1 MFESVFFMV
10 GLLSFMR
17 LVSVLS
23 LEMFLSVL
31 TSERL
36 LSVLRM
42 ARSFTLSEIAECL
55 IRTLSYPPFFSWLPG
70 TRCQGPR
77 SQGTRC
83 QGPPPGAN
91 DQPPSSPGA
100 EDQPEPCA
108 IIVTKSS
115 DPKNILDLSGG
126 PSIAQSY
133 IGGRYTYTRDRR
145 LSTWLT

>member
-31 TSERL
+31 SSERL

-70 TRCQGPR
+70 TRCQRPPF
-77 SQGTRC
+77 QGTRC

-91 DQPPSSPGA
+91 DQPPSSPRP
-100 EDQPEPCA
+100 EDQHQTCA
-108 IIVTKSS
+108 EVITVRSSS
-115 DPKNILDLSGG
+115 DPKNILVLSVGSSIS
-126 PSIAQSY
+126 PSYLRSKDI
-133 IGGRYTYTRDRR
+133 YTRDRR
-145 LSTWLT
+145 FRT